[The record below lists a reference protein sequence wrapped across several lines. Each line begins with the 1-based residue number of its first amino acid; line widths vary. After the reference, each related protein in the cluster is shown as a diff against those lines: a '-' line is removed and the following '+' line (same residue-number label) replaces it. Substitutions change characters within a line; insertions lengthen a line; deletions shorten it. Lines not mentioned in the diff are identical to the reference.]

1 MTASLSD
8 SLSLWRTLVQASVRS
23 QMQHKISFIMLSV
36 GNFGAVSADLV
47 ALWALYARFGNLPNW
62 TLPQI
67 ALLYGMV
74 QLAFA
79 IAECVGRGF
88 DQFSGVI
95 RTGEFDRFLVRPR
108 SAALLL
114 AGQIFE
120 LSRIGRLFS
129 GLIALLWGGLYSGVA
144 WSFAKVILVTWA
156 TLGGAATF
164 LGVLVLQA
172 TLCFWTVE
180 SLEMVNAVTYGG
192 ITAAQM
198 PLTIYPKWLRYLF
211 TFGVPIACMNYLPA
225 DVLLDR
231 SSYPLLAW
239 LAPLVGFF
247 FLAISLPI
255 FNAGVRKYTSA
266 GG

>member
-1 MTASLSD
+1 LNTLSQ
-8 SLSLWRTLVQASVRS
+8 SFQLWCALVRASVRS
-23 QMQHKISFIMLSV
+23 QMQHKVSFAMLSV

-47 ALWALYARFGNLPNW
+47 GIWAMFARFGNLPGW

-79 IAECVGRGF
+79 LAECVGRGF
-88 DQFSGVI
+88 DQFGGVI
-95 RTGEFDRFLVRPR
+95 RTGEFDRFLVRPH
-108 SAALLL
+108 APALLL

-120 LSRIGRLFS
+120 LSRVGRLAS
-129 GLIALLWGGLYSGVA
+129 GLLALLWGAAFSGVA
-144 WSFAKVILVTWA
+144 WSVGKALLVLWA

-164 LGVLVLQA
+164 LGVLILQA

-180 SLEMVNAVTYGG
+180 SLEVVNAVTYGG

-231 SSYPLLAW
+231 SAYPLGAW
-239 LAPLVGFF
+239 LAPLVGFG
-247 FLAISLPI
+247 FLAISLPV
-255 FNAGVRKYTSA
+255 FNFGVRKYTSA